1 MFSTTVK
8 FKMCCFSVI
17 NRYRLR
23 YLQMGIIFKYSAS
36 PFLTDKELELVGSG
50 LRGSNRVMV
59 QAIFSIILAVWLLRS
74 DTYSNKLTND

>member
-1 MFSTTVK
+1 
-8 FKMCCFSVI
+8 
-17 NRYRLR
+17 
-23 YLQMGIIFKYSAS
+23 MGITFKYSAS

-74 DTYSNKLTND
+74 YTYSNKLTND